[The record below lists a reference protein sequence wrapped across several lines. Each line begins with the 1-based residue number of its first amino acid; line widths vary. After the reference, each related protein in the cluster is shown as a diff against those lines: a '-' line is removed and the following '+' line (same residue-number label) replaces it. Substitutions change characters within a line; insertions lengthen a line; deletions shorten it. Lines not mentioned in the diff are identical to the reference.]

1 MYSIS
6 TGQAGVDQEFRM
18 RSLKVHPL
26 CIEGTLRSAVV
37 TPLIGIALLGQSGTQ
52 VLFDNVRLVA
62 RKM

>member
-1 MYSIS
+1 
-6 TGQAGVDQEFRM
+6 M